1 MTDRQLPKWSEL
13 KPLLR
18 PKPVTVN
25 ATERR
30 LEKALTIADLRA
42 IAKRRTP
49 RSVFDYTDGAAE
61 AEISLRR
68 ARRLFA
74 EMELQPSIL
83 RNVSDIDLGTSILGG
98 RSELPF
104 AFAPTGFTR
113 MMNHEGESAVVK
125 VAEQVGIPYALSTM
139 GTTSIE
145 DVAAAAPDARKW
157 FQLYVWKDRD
167 AGEDLVKRSAAA
179 GYEALM
185 LTVDVPVA
193 GARLRDVR
201 NGFTIPPSLTAK
213 TVLDASM
220 HPAWWAQPAHH
231 AAADVRLAVQLGRHG
246 RGAAGQAVRPDDD
259 DRRPQ
264 LAALDL
270 GRPADRQGHPDR
282 RGRAPGGRR
291 GRRRDR
297 AVEPRRPP
305 ARPGADAAAH
315 PPRRP
320 QGDRRLTPRSTSTPG
335 IMSGADIVAAI
346 ALGADACLVGRA
358 YLYGLM
364 AGGERGVA
372 RAAEILTTEV
382 RRTMALLGVS
392 QVADLNPV
400 PRPPALTSGSVAM
413 IRRPPG
419 GVRVAVRVP
428 PRAVARSRIP
438 MMPLPSWAGREVTQ
452 PSSSTWT
459 YERLLAVLDPDRR
472 RVRLAHAV
480 RRSSA
485 TPG

>member
-18 PKPVTVN
+18 PKPITVN
-25 ATERR
+25 PTDRR

-42 IAKRRTP
+42 IARRRTP

-83 RNVSDIDLGTSILGG
+83 RDVSEIDLGTSILGG

-125 VAEQVGIPYALSTM
+125 VAEQLGIPYALSTM

-145 DVAAAAPDARKW
+145 DVAAAAPSARKW

-213 TVLDASM
+213 TVLDASL
-220 HPAWWAQPAHH
+220 HPAWWAN
-231 AAADVRLAVQLGRHG
+231 LLTT
-246 RGAAGQAVRPDDD
+246 RPLTFASLSNWDGTVAELLDKLFD
-259 DRRPQ
+259 PTMTIEDLNWLRSIWSGPLIVKGIQTVEDARRVVD
-264 LAALDL
+264 A
-270 GRPADRQGHPDR
+270 
-282 RGRAPGGRR
+282 
-291 GRRRDR
+291 
-297 AVEPRRPP
+297 
-305 ARPGADAAAH
+305 GADAIVLSNH
-315 PPRRP
+315 GGR
-320 QGDRRLTPRSTSTPG
+320 QLDRAPTPLRILPKVRKAVGTDAEIYLDTG

-372 RAAEILTTEV
+372 RAAEILTKEV

-392 QVADLNPV
+392 RVAELNP
-400 PRPPALTSGSVAM
+400 SH
-413 IRRPPG
+413 
-419 GVRVAVRVP
+419 
-428 PRAVARSRIP
+428 
-438 MMPLPSWAGREVTQ
+438 
-452 PSSSTWT
+452 
-459 YERLLAVLDPDRR
+459 
-472 RVRLAHAV
+472 VRL
-480 RRSSA
+480 
-485 TPG
+485 P